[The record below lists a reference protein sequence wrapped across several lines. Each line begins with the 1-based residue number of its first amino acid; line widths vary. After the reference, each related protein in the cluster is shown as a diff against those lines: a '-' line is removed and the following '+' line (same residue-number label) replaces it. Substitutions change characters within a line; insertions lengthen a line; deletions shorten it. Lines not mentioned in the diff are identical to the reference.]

1 MSNCLLCSQNL
12 KNQIKFS
19 EIFIFCRKNQVS
31 AQIVQHL
38 LKQYRKNIV
47 RIAIKM
53 ELSNVA
59 RIVSIG

>member
-1 MSNCLLCSQNL
+1 MV
-12 KNQIKFS
+12 
-19 EIFIFCRKNQVS
+19 EKNQVS
-31 AQIVQHL
+31 AQIVQLL

>member
-19 EIFIFCRKNQVS
+19 EIFIVEKNQVS